1 MYEGLKILI
10 TGGSGFIGSHL
21 TRFLKKDHDITIYD
35 VKKPI
40 EEDVQFILG
49 DVANE
54 QKILETF
61 QDFDTIIHLAAA
73 VGVENTE
80 TNPVLTLNTNILGTK
95 NILEACKKNNVKKV
109 ILASSSEVYGEPKKV
124 PIDETQTPIPITT
137 YGISKLASEEY
148 LKSYAKACDF
158 KYSILRFFNVVGPKQ
173 SSRFVLPEFV
183 NNALN
188 NKPLV
193 IHGNGLQIRAFCH
206 IADICQG
213 IEKSISKGDNEI
225 FNIGNDLE
233 PITIEDLAKKV
244 ISVLN
249 SQSTI
254 KYISFEKSGRNRE
267 QEIMTRIPS
276 IQKAKKILSYEPKNN
291 LKQIIISIVEQL
303 NIVDFEDD
311 SQSIQD
317 T

>member
-1 MYEGLKILI
+1 MKILI
-10 TGGSGFIGSHL
+10 TGGTGFIGSHL
-21 TRFLKKDHDITIYD
+21 TQFLKKDNDITIYD

-40 EEDVQFILG
+40 EKDVKFILG
-49 DVANE
+49 DILDE
-54 QKILETF
+54 QKILQSF
-61 QDFDTIIHLAAA
+61 QDFDAIIHLAAT
-73 VGVENTE
+73 VGVKNTE

-95 NILEACKKNNVKKV
+95 NILEACKKHNIKKV
-109 ILASSSEVYGEPKKV
+109 ILASSSEIYGEPRKV
-124 PIDETQTPIPITT
+124 PIDEIQTPIPITT

-148 LKSYAKACDF
+148 LKSYAKTCGF
-158 KYSILRFFNVVGPKQ
+158 NYSILRFFNVVGPKQ
-173 SSRFVLPEFV
+173 SSRFVLPEFIK
-183 NNALN
+183 NALN

-213 IEKSISKGDNEI
+213 IEKSICKGDGEI

-233 PITIEDLAKKV
+233 PITIENLAKKV

-276 IQKAKKILSYEPKNN
+276 IQKAKKILSYRPEHN
-291 LKQIIISIVEQL
+291 LKEIINSFAEQQ

>member
-1 MYEGLKILI
+1 LKILI
-10 TGGSGFIGSHL
+10 TGGTGFIGSHL
-21 TRFLKKDHDITIYD
+21 TQFLKKDNDITIYD

-40 EEDVQFILG
+40 EKDVKFILG
-49 DVANE
+49 DILDE
-54 QKILETF
+54 QKILQSF
-61 QDFDTIIHLAAA
+61 QDFDAIIHLAAT
-73 VGVENTE
+73 VGVKNTE

-95 NILEACKKNNVKKV
+95 NILEACKKHNIKKV
-109 ILASSSEVYGEPKKV
+109 ILASSSEIYGEPRKV

-148 LKSYAKACDF
+148 LKSYAKTCGF
-158 KYSILRFFNVVGPKQ
+158 NYSILRFFNVVGPKQ
-173 SSRFVLPEFV
+173 SSRFVLPEFIK
-183 NNALN
+183 NALN

-213 IEKSISKGDNEI
+213 IEKSICKGDGEI

-233 PITIEDLAKKV
+233 PITIENLAKKV

-254 KYISFEKSGRNRE
+254 QYISFEKSGRNRE

-276 IQKAKKILSYEPKNN
+276 IQKAKKILSYRPEHN
-291 LKQIIISIVEQL
+291 LKEIINSIAEQQ

>member
-1 MYEGLKILI
+1 MKILI
-10 TGGSGFIGSHL
+10 TGGTGFIGSHL
-21 TRFLKKDHDITIYD
+21 TQFLKKDNDITIYD

-40 EEDVQFILG
+40 EKDVKFILG
-49 DVANE
+49 DILDE
-54 QKILETF
+54 QKILQSF
-61 QDFDTIIHLAAA
+61 QDFDAIIHLAAT

-95 NILEACKKNNVKKV
+95 NILEACKKHNIKKV
-109 ILASSSEVYGEPKKV
+109 ILASSSEIYGEPRKV
-124 PIDETQTPIPITT
+124 PIDEIQTPIPITT

-148 LKSYAKACDF
+148 LKSYAKTCGF
-158 KYSILRFFNVVGPKQ
+158 NYSILRFFNVVGPKQ
-173 SSRFVLPEFV
+173 SSRFVLPEFIK
-183 NNALN
+183 NALN

-213 IEKSISKGDNEI
+213 IEKSICKGDGEI

-233 PITIEDLAKKV
+233 PITIENLAKKV

-276 IQKAKKILSYEPKNN
+276 IQKAKKILSYRPEHN
-291 LKQIIISIVEQL
+291 LKEIINSIAEQQ

>member
-1 MYEGLKILI
+1 LKILI
-10 TGGSGFIGSHL
+10 TGGTGFIGSHL
-21 TRFLKKDHDITIYD
+21 TQFLKKDNDITIYD

-40 EEDVQFILG
+40 EKDVKFILG
-49 DVANE
+49 DILDE
-54 QKILETF
+54 QKILQSF
-61 QDFDTIIHLAAA
+61 QDFDAIIHLAAT
-73 VGVENTE
+73 VGVKNTE

-95 NILEACKKNNVKKV
+95 NILEACKKHNIKKV
-109 ILASSSEVYGEPKKV
+109 ILASSSEIYGEPRKV
-124 PIDETQTPIPITT
+124 PIDEIQTPIPITT

-148 LKSYAKACDF
+148 LKSYAKTCGF
-158 KYSILRFFNVVGPKQ
+158 NYSILRFFNVVGPKQ
-173 SSRFVLPEFV
+173 SSRFVLPEFIK
-183 NNALN
+183 NALN

-213 IEKSISKGDNEI
+213 IEKSICKGDGEI

-233 PITIEDLAKKV
+233 PITIENLAKKV

-276 IQKAKKILSYEPKNN
+276 IQKAKKILSYRPEHN
-291 LKQIIISIVEQL
+291 LKEIINSIAEQQ

>member
-1 MYEGLKILI
+1 MKILI
-10 TGGSGFIGSHL
+10 TGGTGFIGSHL
-21 TRFLKKDHDITIYD
+21 TQFLKKDNDITIYD

-40 EEDVQFILG
+40 EKDVKFILG
-49 DVANE
+49 DILDE
-54 QKILETF
+54 QKILQSF
-61 QDFDTIIHLAAA
+61 QDFDAIIHLAAT
-73 VGVENTE
+73 VGVKNTE

-95 NILEACKKNNVKKV
+95 NILEACKKHNIKKM
-109 ILASSSEVYGEPKKV
+109 IFASSSEIYGEPRKV

-148 LKSYAKACDF
+148 LKSYAKTCGF
-158 KYSILRFFNVVGPKQ
+158 NYSILRFFNVVGPKQ
-173 SSRFVLPEFV
+173 SSRFVLPEFIK
-183 NNALN
+183 NALN
-188 NKPLV
+188 NKPLG

-213 IEKSISKGDNEI
+213 IEKSICKGDGEI

-233 PITIEDLAKKV
+233 PITIENLAKKV

-276 IQKAKKILSYEPKNN
+276 IQKAKKILSYRPEHN
-291 LKQIIISIVEQL
+291 LKEIINSIAEQQ

>member
-1 MYEGLKILI
+1 MKILI
-10 TGGSGFIGSHL
+10 TGGTGFIGSHL
-21 TRFLKKDHDITIYD
+21 TQFLKKDNDITIYD

-40 EEDVQFILG
+40 EKDVKFILG
-49 DVANE
+49 DILDE
-54 QKILETF
+54 QKILQSF
-61 QDFDTIIHLAAA
+61 QDFDAIIHLAAT
-73 VGVENTE
+73 VGVKNTE

-95 NILEACKKNNVKKV
+95 NILEACKKHNIKKV
-109 ILASSSEVYGEPKKV
+109 ILASSSEIYGEPRKV
-124 PIDETQTPIPITT
+124 PIDEIQTPIPITT

-148 LKSYAKACDF
+148 LKSYAKTCGF
-158 KYSILRFFNVVGPKQ
+158 NYSILRFFNVVGPKQ
-173 SSRFVLPEFV
+173 SSRFVLPEFIK
-183 NNALN
+183 NALN

-213 IEKSISKGDNEI
+213 IEKSICKGDGEI

-233 PITIEDLAKKV
+233 PITIENLAKKV

-276 IQKAKKILSYEPKNN
+276 IQKAKKILSYRPEHN
-291 LKQIIISIVEQL
+291 LKEIINSIAEQQ

>member
-1 MYEGLKILI
+1 LKILI
-10 TGGSGFIGSHL
+10 TGGTGFIGSHL
-21 TRFLKKDHDITIYD
+21 TQFLKKDNDITIYD

-40 EEDVQFILG
+40 EKDVKFILG
-49 DVANE
+49 DILDE
-54 QKILETF
+54 QKILQSF
-61 QDFDTIIHLAAA
+61 QDFDAIIHLAAT
-73 VGVENTE
+73 VGVKNTE

-95 NILEACKKNNVKKV
+95 NILEACKKHNIKKV
-109 ILASSSEVYGEPKKV
+109 ILASSSEIYGEPRKV

-148 LKSYAKACDF
+148 LKSYAKTYGF
-158 KYSILRFFNVVGPKQ
+158 NYSILRFFNVVGPKQ
-173 SSRFVLPEFV
+173 SSRFVLPEFIK
-183 NNALN
+183 NALN

-193 IHGNGLQIRAFCH
+193 IHGDGLQIRAFCH

-213 IEKSISKGDNEI
+213 IEKSICKGDGEI

-233 PITIEDLAKKV
+233 PITIENLAKKV

-276 IQKAKKILSYEPKNN
+276 IQKAKKILSYQPEHN
-291 LKQIIISIVEQL
+291 LKEIINSIAEQQ

>member
-1 MYEGLKILI
+1 MKILI
-10 TGGSGFIGSHL
+10 TGGTGFIGSHL
-21 TRFLKKDHDITIYD
+21 TQFLKKDNDITIYD

-40 EEDVQFILG
+40 EKDVKFILG
-49 DVANE
+49 DILDE
-54 QKILETF
+54 QKILQSF
-61 QDFDTIIHLAAA
+61 QDFDAIIHLAAT
-73 VGVENTE
+73 VGVKNTE

-95 NILEACKKNNVKKV
+95 NILEACKKHNIKKM
-109 ILASSSEVYGEPKKV
+109 IFASSSEIYGEPRKV

-148 LKSYAKACDF
+148 LKSYAKTCGF
-158 KYSILRFFNVVGPKQ
+158 NYSILRFFNVVGPKQ
-173 SSRFVLPEFV
+173 SSRFVLPEFIK
-183 NNALN
+183 NALN

-213 IEKSISKGDNEI
+213 IEKSICKGDGEI

-233 PITIEDLAKKV
+233 PITIENLAKKV

-276 IQKAKKILSYEPKNN
+276 IQKAKKILSYRPEHN
-291 LKQIIISIVEQL
+291 LKEIINSIAEQQ

>member
-1 MYEGLKILI
+1 MKILI
-10 TGGSGFIGSHL
+10 TGGTGFIGSHL
-21 TRFLKKDHDITIYD
+21 TQFLKKDNDITIYD

-40 EEDVQFILG
+40 EKDVKFILG
-49 DVANE
+49 DILDE
-54 QKILETF
+54 QKILQSF
-61 QDFDTIIHLAAA
+61 QDFDAIIHLAAT
-73 VGVENTE
+73 VGVKNTE

-95 NILEACKKNNVKKV
+95 NILEACKKHNIKKV
-109 ILASSSEVYGEPKKV
+109 ILASSSEIYGEPRKV
-124 PIDETQTPIPITT
+124 PIDEIQTPIPITT

-148 LKSYAKACDF
+148 LKSYAKTCGF
-158 KYSILRFFNVVGPKQ
+158 NYSILRFFNVVGPKQ
-173 SSRFVLPEFV
+173 SSRFVLPEFIK
-183 NNALN
+183 NALN

-213 IEKSISKGDNEI
+213 IEKSICKGDGEI

-233 PITIEDLAKKV
+233 PITIENLAKKV

-254 KYISFEKSGRNRE
+254 KYISFDKSGRNRE

-276 IQKAKKILSYEPKNN
+276 IQKAKKILSYRPEHN
-291 LKQIIISIVEQL
+291 LKEIINSIAEQQ